1 MQCSVGVMGGLA
13 NIWCALLESAAM
25 SPPARQAGLATQS
38 WQLTQLAS
46 CQNRAL
52 VPVPAAYPQGRS
64 QMETVPACEL
74 VICTPPLL

>member
-38 WQLTQLAS
+38 WQLRSWQAVK
-46 CQNRAL
+46 NRAL
-52 VPVPAAYPQGRS
+52 VPVPAAYPLGRS

-74 VICTPPLL
+74 VICTPPPL